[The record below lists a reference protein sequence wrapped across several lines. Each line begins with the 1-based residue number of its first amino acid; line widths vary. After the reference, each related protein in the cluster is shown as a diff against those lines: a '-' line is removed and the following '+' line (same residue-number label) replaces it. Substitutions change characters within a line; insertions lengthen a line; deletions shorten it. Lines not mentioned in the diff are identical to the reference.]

1 VPAGAVTHASVPED
15 PIATIAPGTFAGRV
29 AVVTG
34 GGRGI
39 GRETALGFAR
49 LGADLVLAA
58 RDEESLERTQHDIE
72 AMGRECLA
80 QVTDIRDVASVQ
92 ALVDASWERFGALH
106 FLICNA
112 GGQFPARPSQIS
124 DRGWRSVVDLNL
136 NGTWNVI
143 SRAVPRMIETGYGSI
158 VTMVHPQ
165 AFDRGAP
172 TFAHSG
178 AARAGVVNLTR
189 TVALYLAAHDITA
202 NVIGPGAIS
211 TEGFFEK
218 ELAEMPGEEADI
230 LASIVADTPA
240 HRTATPEEVAACMLF
255 LCSPAAR
262 FVTGQALVQDGG
274 LILGNWNTSLPPDL
288 EW

>member
-1 VPAGAVTHASVPED
+1 MTHASVPSD
-15 PIATIAPGTFAGRV
+15 PIATLAPGTFVDRV

-49 LGADLVLAA
+49 TGADVVIAA
-58 RDEESLERTQHDIE
+58 RGAEGLERTCHDIE
-72 AMGRECLA
+72 SMGRRCLA
-80 QVTDIRDVASVQ
+80 KVTDIRDVGSVQ
-92 ALVDASWERFGALH
+92 SLVDDTWEAFGALN

-124 DRGWRSVVDLNL
+124 DGGWRAVVDLNL

-143 SRAVPRMIETGYGSI
+143 SRAVPRMIETGYGAI

-202 NVIGPGAIS
+202 NVISPGAIS
-211 TEGFFEK
+211 TEGFFEE
-218 ELAEMPGEEADI
+218 ELGQMPGDEADI
-230 LASIVADTPA
+230 LAGIVADTPA